1 MVGGDDGIIDNPAEH
16 RFELRLGDEVAA
28 AYYAIQDGRLVFLH
42 TEVPFALNGQ
52 GFGSRLAHAAFEEA
66 RARDMHVIA
75 KCPFMSA
82 YALKHPPY
90 AAILDG

>member
-1 MVGGDDGIIDNPAEH
+1 MADAGEVIDNPAMN
-16 RFELRLGDEVAA
+16 RFELALGDEIAA
-28 AYYAIQDGRLVFLH
+28 AYYLMEDGRMVFTH

-52 GFGSRLAHAAFEEA
+52 GFGSRLAHAAFEAA
-66 RARDMHVIA
+66 RSRGLRVIA

-82 YALKHPPY
+82 FALRHPEY